1 MKLVLSGN
9 EAAAYGARLARTE
22 VISAYPITPQTKIVE
37 KLADFV
43 ARDEMD
49 PEFIKVESE
58 HSAMAACISA
68 SLVGARTFTAT
79 SSQGLLLMHEM
90 LHWASGSRTPIVMVN
105 INRAVAPP
113 WSVWADQTDSVS
125 QRDTGWIQYYC
136 ESCQE
141 VVDTL
146 IQAYK
151 VCEHESV
158 RMPAML
164 SEDAFYLSHTSEPVD
179 LPDQEMVDEFLGT
192 YEPEHTLDVDDPRSF
207 GSLTMPHQWYFEFR
221 YKMAEGMERARS
233 RIIDVDEEFGRVFG
247 RSYGGMLEL
256 YRCDDAETVIVAA
269 GSMSSTIREAVDRY
283 REEGKKIG
291 LARLRVFRPFPRDEL
306 RALASRVSRLI
317 VLDRSFC
324 FGNEGAFHNEIK
336 AALFDLD
343 DRPEVQG
350 YVIGIGGRDVTL
362 ETIDTVVTKSETS
375 PPTYV
380 LDSWI
385 GLRRC
390 EQ

>member
-1 MKLVLSGN
+1 
-9 EAAAYGARLARTE
+9 
-22 VISAYPITPQTKIVE
+22 
-37 KLADFV
+37 
-43 ARDEMD
+43 
-49 PEFIKVESE
+49 
-58 HSAMAACISA
+58 
-68 SLVGARTFTAT
+68 
-79 SSQGLLLMHEM
+79 
-90 LHWASGSRTPIVMVN
+90 
-105 INRAVAPP
+105 
-113 WSVWADQTDSVS
+113 
-125 QRDTGWIQYYC
+125 
-136 ESCQE
+136 
-141 VVDTL
+141 
-146 IQAYK
+146 
-151 VCEHESV
+151 
-158 RMPAML
+158 
-164 SEDAFYLSHTSEPVD
+164 
-179 LPDQEMVDEFLGT
+179 
-192 YEPEHTLDVDDPRSF
+192 
-207 GSLTMPHQWYFEFR
+207 
-221 YKMAEGMERARS
+221 
-233 RIIDVDEEFGRVFG
+233 
-247 RSYGGMLEL
+247 
-256 YRCDDAETVIVAA
+256 
-269 GSMSSTIREAVDRY
+269 MSSTIREAVDRY

-291 LARLRVFRPFPRDEL
+291 LARLRVFRPVPRDEL